1 MTQPLEGSASTFVWF
16 KFSHW
21 LHAIVRRYLGWKS
34 GIKLEVESWQWLG
47 ICHRF
52 FQLFQFSASFKP
64 GMKGMIN
71 NTKSKIMSESVHV
84 FLTFPCILLPSKPAG
99 NHPIPAKVFQSW
111 YTEHNLGLYK
121 SRRIQRLLRARNS
134 SAVVQPGTKLAG
146 SAQAWLVRAWRLIR
160 AHTSLWIFSCIFHA
174 LSLSMYSNGIPN
186 SCIRSLA
193 IDASCG
199 VLDITLSQQ
208 RSFRLGIFSQIL

>member
-1 MTQPLEGSASTFVWF
+1 MQSKFWPLTFC
-16 KFSHW
+16 H
-21 LHAIVRRYLGWKS
+21 RYLGLKF
-34 GIKLEVESWQWLG
+34 EVESRQWLG
-47 ICHRF
+47 ISHRF
-52 FQLFQFSASFKP
+52 SQLFQFSASFKP
-64 GMKGMIN
+64 GIKVMIN
-71 NTKSKIMSESVHV
+71 NYTKSKIMSESVHV